1 MNGAVAFDI
10 FDETQYSD
18 AHVLP
23 SEQLKPKQSQND
35 FTQGEDPEIE
45 ISPENPMLVLPI
57 KEIKN
62 QEYRVILKKQIPL
75 YLEGDNRGCVAI
87 HEESRICGEG
97 KQGLAALRDFEDSF
111 ISVFLSYS
119 ESKEPLSSG
128 AQRYLQ
134 YLKQLVATIEK
145 I

>member
-1 MNGAVAFDI
+1 MNSAVAFDM

-23 SEQLKPKQSQND
+23 VEQLKPKQSQND
-35 FTQGEDPEIE
+35 FTQGEGSETKIP
-45 ISPENPMLVLPI
+45 PENPVLVLPI

-62 QEYRVILKKQIPL
+62 QEYRVILQKQIPL
-75 YLEGDNRGCVAI
+75 YLEGDGRVCVAI

-97 KQGLAALRDFEDSF
+97 KQGLDALRDFEDSF
-111 ISVFLSYS
+111 ISVFHSYS

-134 YLKQLVATIEK
+134 YLQQLVARIEK